1 MRCRLLYWLQ
11 NISRSSSSFIACTIS
26 LDRMFRAIHPTR
38 AKQFCTCRT
47 ARRIILF
54 YSVFFAFA
62 FCFYLLPYIKE
73 DRYGVCSADCN
84 QAFDRF
90 ITGIW
95 PPIRAVLVCLLPVSI
110 MITANIRLWRQ
121 IWASKR
127 RVGPRL
133 STTVHPSSTDTMLIF
148 ITISN
153 VVVFILTQIPFHLYT
168 IMVRYI
174 HWIGDIRT
182 PILLWSSV
190 YFGIGFYVYC
200 LTSTYFRAKFILK
213 VHRCLHRENPTV
225 VRRNTISQRF
235 PH

>member
-26 LDRMFRAIHPTR
+26 LDRMFRAVHPAR

-47 ARRIILF
+47 ARRVILF

-62 FCFYLLPYIKE
+62 FCFYLLPYMKE
-73 DRYGVCSADCN
+73 DAKGICSSQCN
-84 QAFDRF
+84 EAFDLF
-90 ITGIW
+90 MTSIW
-95 PPIRAVLVCLLPVSI
+95 PPIRTVFVGLLPVSI

-127 RVGPRL
+127 RVGPRV
-133 STTVHPSSTDTMLIF
+133 STTPHSSRTDTMLIF
-148 ITISN
+148 MTISN
-153 VVVFILTQIPFHLYT
+153 VIVFFLTQIPFHLYAIT
-168 IMVRYI
+168 VPYI
-174 HWIGDIRT
+174 HWVGDIRA
-182 PILLWSSV
+182 PILLWSSL

-200 LTSTYFRAKFILK
+200 LTSPYFRARFVSKIEKCFN
-213 VHRCLHRENPTV
+213 REDRTAI
-225 VRRNTISQRF
+225 RRNTVSQRF